1 MKDQPIDPGRPEFS
15 LIRGGPWYQLQLW
28 LRLLRP
34 DSLQV
39 GKRAVLYALLAW
51 APLAVFT
58 MMRGTAFGV
67 AGGVSFFQD
76 IAVHVRFL
84 VALPLII
91 ISEAPID
98 RYTGAVVSHLQQAGI
113 VGPSAQS
120 QLDRAVQSTA
130 RLRDSWVVAI
140 VLIALA
146 ILGGWSR
153 VTHTPSQL
161 STWFEPS
168 GGGQASLSPA
178 GYWLGFVAT
187 PLFVSVLAR
196 SLWRFGMWSR
206 FLFLLSRTRLEL
218 SPAHPDRM
226 GGLGGLQI
234 GQQPF
239 AMIFL
244 VVGATVSATIA
255 NQVLYNGAQIL
266 DFKILAASLIVC
278 AAAFYLA
285 PLLVFTP
292 QLIRCKRMG
301 VLEYEH
307 LSGEYT
313 RGFDQKWLRTGG
325 KSSEPLL
332 GTSDIQ
338 SLADIGNAFER
349 VETMRS
355 VPFSPKGVL
364 VPVLAVGA
372 PLLPL
377 ALLVMPLED
386 LLQLL
391 LKALV

>member
-1 MKDQPIDPGRPEFS
+1 MGRGHRADRPRHSWRVES
-15 LIRGGPWYQLQLW
+15 GHAGHPLSSARGLS
-28 LRLLRP
+28 R
-34 DSLQV
+34 
-39 GKRAVLYALLAW
+39 RAV
-51 APLAVFT
+51 
-58 MMRGTAFGV
+58 
-67 AGGVSFFQD
+67 
-76 IAVHVRFL
+76 
-84 VALPLII
+84 
-91 ISEAPID
+91 
-98 RYTGAVVSHLQQAGI
+98 
-113 VGPSAQS
+113 
-120 QLDRAVQSTA
+120 
-130 RLRDSWVVAI
+130 
-140 VLIALA
+140 
-146 ILGGWSR
+146 
-153 VTHTPSQL
+153 
-161 STWFEPS
+161 
-168 GGGQASLSPA
+168 GQASLSPA

-196 SLWRFGMWSR
+196 MSLAVRHVVSIPFLALADAPGTEPGASR
-206 FLFLLSRTRLEL
+206 PDGRARRAPNRT
-218 SPAHPDRM
+218 A
-226 GGLGGLQI
+226 
-234 GQQPF
+234 PF

-355 VPFSPKGVL
+355 VPFSSKGVL